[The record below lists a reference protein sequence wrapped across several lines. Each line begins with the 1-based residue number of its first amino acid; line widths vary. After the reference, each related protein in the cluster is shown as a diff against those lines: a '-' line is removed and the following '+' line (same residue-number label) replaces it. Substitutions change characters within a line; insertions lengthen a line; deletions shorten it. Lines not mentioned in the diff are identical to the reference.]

1 MGLVTWKNSPE
12 GRILKSDVSVAK
24 NKAEKEYDVF
34 NKTQYIESDFDKEVK
49 KLLQQEKS
57 ISGQA

>member
-34 NKTQYIESDFDKEVK
+34 NKTQHIESDFDKEVK
-49 KLLQQEKS
+49 KLLQQEKYE
-57 ISGQA
+57 